1 MHKRNLARHDRHGL
15 RCGCIDYPTRN
26 AESEARGV
34 WQPKKVLK
42 KILRRRIERGQFMKV

>member
-1 MHKRNLARHDRHGL
+1 LAQHDRHGL
-15 RCGCIDYPTRN
+15 RCGCVDYPMRN

-42 KILRRRIERGQFMKV
+42 KDFYDVGLNEGNL